1 MNTRRISR
9 SLPPVPGSSLPPVPV
24 SSPPH
29 RPARLLV
36 PALLLLLG
44 PLLPLQDA
52 AAQGVN
58 GRART
63 YVNYMEIR
71 ELVLDSVPA
80 SQVPGEGVQRTLSDG
95 TSATCGEAQCI
106 FYRSGPEVSVVPVL
120 QDVELNVWTGITGLR
135 AYAHVRGRIPQG
147 DRELWPRSDE
157 SFEALTA
164 YVEYARS
171 FYRIQAGRI
180 WQTTALGFYN
190 YDGGSLAMRLPLGL
204 NLDVYGGL
212 SLVRGLN
219 QLHHTDLISS
229 VENPAPR
236 FDSYLGGI
244 HARWRPGTAF
254 SAALTYQQEGTR
266 RADDLYSE
274 RIAGSARLLLGPAT
288 LDAEIK
294 YDLAGKT
301 TNLARAR
308 LSSRLGGGFR
318 GSLEVRKYVPFFE
331 LWTIWGAFSPVGFN
345 EASGRLDWMAASGRF
360 SGHAY
365 ASRRQYENTDAEPPP
380 EYGIRD
386 DAWRI
391 GVGGRVNLQERLTLS
406 GEYRRD
412 VGYGSTRN
420 GGDMALQRSF
430 GERASVGVQ
439 GTAFET
445 FSEFRVGS
453 GRVVGGGLVARSPL
467 GPATL
472 QGSAMLYKHTTK
484 DRPSI
489 LDLNQTRIQLTVEVP
504 IGRDPGLAERRL
516 P

>member
-1 MNTRRISR
+1 MRTRTLLAALFLTSLL
-9 SLPPVPGSSLPPVPV
+9 LPPS
-24 SSPPH
+24 
-29 RPARLLV
+29 
-36 PALLLLLG
+36 AL
-44 PLLPLQDA
+44 
-52 AAQGVN
+52 AQGVN

-63 YVNYMEIR
+63 FVSYLEIR
-71 ELVLDSVPA
+71 ELLLDSVPA
-80 SQVPGEGVQRTLSDG
+80 SQVPGEGVQRTLTNG

-106 FYRSGPEVSVVPVL
+106 FYRSGPEVSVVPIL
-120 QDVELNVWTGITGLR
+120 QDIELNLWTGVTGLR

-157 SFEALTA
+157 SFEALSA
-164 YVEYARS
+164 YVEYTRS

-190 YDGGSLAMRLPLGL
+190 YDGGSLALRLPLGMD
-204 NLDVYGGL
+204 LDVYGGL

-236 FDSYLGGI
+236 FDSYLGGV
-244 HARWRPGTAF
+244 HARWRPVSEF

-308 LSSRLGGGFR
+308 LSTPLGGGFR
-318 GSLEVRKYVPFFE
+318 GSVEVKKYVPFFE
-331 LWTIWGAFSPVGFN
+331 LWTIWGAFSPVGFR
-345 EASGRLDWMAASGRF
+345 EASGRLDWLAPTGRVA
-360 SGHAY
+360 GYAY
-365 ASRRQYENTDAEPPP
+365 ASQRYYEETDADAPLGYE
-380 EYGIRD
+380 IRD

-391 GVGGRVNLQERLTLS
+391 GVGGRVNLQEELILS

-412 VGYGSTRN
+412 EGYGSTRN
-420 GGDMALQRSF
+420 GGDLSLQRYI
-430 GERASVGVQ
+430 GERASLGIQ

-472 QGSAMLYKHTTK
+472 QGSAMLYKHTTT

-489 LDLNQTRIQLTVEVP
+489 LDLNQTRMQLTVEVP
-504 IGRDPGLAERRL
+504 IGGDPGLTGRRN